1 MNKNSYCVIMAGG
14 FGKRFWPVSTKTC
27 PKQFCDILNV
37 GKSFLR
43 QTFERA
49 CQLFDVENI
58 LVVTNTIYDELTQ
71 QQLPELPRENILK
84 EPFGKNTAPCIAY
97 AAYRIARENEEASM
111 VVVPSDHFISN
122 DAVYADNI
130 RKGIDFVE
138 RFGGLLTIGIKPT
151 RPETGYGYIQMKQN
165 NISEFISK
173 VKTFTEK
180 PNRELAQV
188 FLDSGDFL
196 WNAGIFIWKVKDI
209 IEEFRVHLEDLYIIF
224 EQEYKGAKYPDSV
237 ENITGAIRNCES
249 LTSLTIGKG
258 AKNFTLVG
266 VNCPKL
272 ERVDVDAENPW
283 ISSEDGVVFNKD
295 KSEILYY
302 PASRPGEEYEVPNT
316 VKRIMAEN
324 NSLQLKK
331 VIFPTC
337 LKELSS
343 EWILGEGE
351 IYFKG
356 NLPQLGKKP
365 ESTASIYYLEGMA
378 GWQAGQAPEGWGS
391 GFQTV
396 EPWSL
401 PEDSAE
407 LYLGKREQSA
417 EGKNMLNLVFGGMLE
432 SSVDQQTWSEV
443 TSVRQR

>member
-122 DAVYADNI
+122 DAVYADNV

-237 ENITGAIRNCES
+237 ENITHIYSECPSISIDFGVMEKSSSVYVLKGEFGWSDVGTWHSFHEISPKDENDNVVNSKNIVLLDAHGCIVNMPKEKKVIIEGISNC
-249 LTSLTIGKG
+249 I
-258 AKNFTLVG
+258 V
-266 VNCPKL
+266 
-272 ERVDVDAENPW
+272 
-283 ISSEDGVVFNKD
+283 
-295 KSEILYY
+295 
-302 PASRPGEEYEVPNT
+302 
-316 VKRIMAEN
+316 AEN
-324 NSLQLKK
+324 NDILMICQREHEDNIRHYDDLLKHK
-331 VIFPTC
+331 I
-337 LKELSS
+337 E
-343 EWILGEGE
+343 EH
-351 IYFKG
+351 
-356 NLPQLGKKP
+356 
-365 ESTASIYYLEGMA
+365 
-378 GWQAGQAPEGWGS
+378 
-391 GFQTV
+391 
-396 EPWSL
+396 
-401 PEDSAE
+401 
-407 LYLGKREQSA
+407 
-417 EGKNMLNLVFGGMLE
+417 
-432 SSVDQQTWSEV
+432 
-443 TSVRQR
+443 